1 MSKRLRD
8 SAERH
13 IQKTISLMQESKN
26 KEALKELEKAEEA
39 SLKAKA
45 YDFSLSIQTIKGHLM
60 QISGAYEEALKIHT
74 HFLKSY

>member
-13 IQKTISLMQESKN
+13 FKKALSLMQEGKN

-45 YDFSLSIQTIKGHLM
+45 YDLLLSDPDYKGTSNADLRCIRRSS
-60 QISGAYEEALKIHT
+60 QDPYP
-74 HFLKSY
+74 FLKSY